1 MRSLSDV
8 ESNIMQKI
16 SFYCKYERLGASS
29 RIRTLQF
36 LSKLTKIYKIQVN
49 SLLSDKYITNLY
61 ARLPQ
66 SKLSILLSYC
76 KRVAQLVTDRSD
88 VLIIEKELFPYF
100 PYWFE
105 KIFLSKKKYIVD
117 IDDAVFHNYD
127 LNVSS
132 LKKFLLGNKFKNL
145 FKNSFAVLA
154 GSPYLQEVA
163 ELSGARNV
171 IYFPTVIDGERYFK
185 ATVHSPKTLDRVVIG
200 WIGSGS
206 TDKYLE
212 LIKSSLALAAKRTPC
227 QIVFKIIGST
237 KALQIEG
244 VEIIHTPWL
253 EDSEVSDIE
262 TIDIGIMPLENT
274 LWERGKCAY
283 KLIQYMACGKPVLA
297 SAVGANN
304 VVIDHG
310 INGFL
315 CSTEQEWSDAFVTL
329 VNNSE
334 LRNQFGNNGMNKVAQ
349 HYTVDVNI
357 KILQNLL
364 SNV

>member
-1 MRSLSDV
+1 ML
-8 ESNIMQKI
+8 KI
-16 SFYCKYERLGASS
+16 SFYSKYGRLGASS
-29 RIRTLQF
+29 RIRFMQF
-36 LSKLTKIYKIQVN
+36 LPKLNSFYQIQVH
-49 SLLSDKYITNLY
+49 SLLSDEYVTNLY
-61 ARLPQ
+61 AGIPQ
-66 SKLSILLSYC
+66 SKLGILFAYS
-76 KRVAQLVTDRSD
+76 KRAFQLMTDRSD

-132 LKKFLLGNKFKNL
+132 LKKFLLGTKFKNL
-145 FKNSFAVLA
+145 FKSSFAVLA
-154 GSPYLQEVA
+154 GSPYLKEVA
-163 ELSGARNV
+163 DSSGAHNV

-185 ATVHSPKTLDRVVIG
+185 AITNSPITDQVVIG

-212 LIKSSLALAAKRTPC
+212 LIRLPLAKAAKIISCKLVLR
-227 QIVFKIIGST
+227 IIGST
-237 KALQIEG
+237 KPLQIDG
-244 VEIIHTPWL
+244 VKIIHTPWL
-253 EDSEVSDIE
+253 EDSEVSAIE
-262 TIDIGIMPLENT
+262 KIDIGIMPLENT

-304 VVIDHG
+304 VVVDHG

-315 CSTEQEWSDAFVTL
+315 CSTEQEWCDAFVTL

-334 LRNQFGNNGMNKVAQ
+334 LRSKFGNSGMNKVAQ

>member
-1 MRSLSDV
+1 
-8 ESNIMQKI
+8 MQKI

-36 LSKLTKIYKIQVN
+36 LPKLTKLYKIQVN

-61 ARLPQ
+61 AKLPQ
-66 SKLSILLSYC
+66 NKLGILLSYC
-76 KRVAQLVTDRSD
+76 KRIAQLITDRSD
-88 VLIIEKELFPYF
+88 VLIIEKELFPYL

-105 KIFLSKKKYIVD
+105 KIFLNKKIYIID
-117 IDDAVFHNYD
+117 IDDAVFHHYD
-127 LNVSS
+127 LNVSP
-132 LKKFLLGNKFKNL
+132 LRKFLLGNKFKCL

-163 ELSGARNV
+163 ERSGARNV
-171 IYFPTVIDGERYFK
+171 IYFPTVIDLERYFNV
-185 ATVHSPKTLDRVVIG
+185 TVCSPVITNLVVIG

-237 KALQIEG
+237 KALQIDG
-244 VEIIHTPWL
+244 VEVINIPWT
-253 EDSEVSDIE
+253 EESEVANIE
-262 TIDIGIMPLENT
+262 AIDIGIMPLEDT

-304 VVIDHG
+304 VVVDHG
-310 INGFL
+310 VNGFL
-315 CSTEQEWSDAFVTL
+315 CSTEQEWSDAFVAL
-329 VNNSE
+329 VSNSE
-334 LRNQFGNNGMNKVAQ
+334 LRNQFGNHGMNKVKQ
-349 HYTVDVNI
+349 QYTVDANI
-357 KILQNLL
+357 EILQKLL
-364 SNV
+364 STL